1 MRWVKHVAC
10 IGEMRNECKI
20 LVGKHEGKR
29 SLGNPRR
36 RWEDNI
42 RMDLR
47 EIGCEGVDWINLSQ
61 DRGQWWALVDTE
73 INLRVT

>member
-47 EIGCEGVDWINLSQ
+47 EIGCEGVDRSIWPRTGSSCRL
-61 DRGQWWALVDTE
+61 L
-73 INLRVT
+73 